1 MEPPDRVAAVI
12 LAAGESRRFGSPKQL
27 ALLHGQP
34 LLQHVTAAARDAG
47 LTPIIAVVPPSL
59 SFDAADVMCVPNEN
73 PELGMSH
80 SLRLGFA
87 AIPSTVG
94 AVVILLG
101 DQPTVG
107 AELIRR
113 VIAARGSTPFVAAHA
128 AGLVMPPVVVER
140 SHFDAVQRSSGDM
153 GLRESLRTHADLVT
167 RVDVAWPP
175 ADVDTIADL
184 QAIGGG

>member
-1 MEPPDRVAAVI
+1 MEPPDHVAAVI

-27 ALLHGQP
+27 ALLRGQP

-47 LTPIIAVVPPSL
+47 LRPIIAVVPPSL
-59 SFDAADVMCVPNEN
+59 PLDDDEVLRVLNEK

-87 AIPSTVG
+87 ALPATV
-94 AVVILLG
+94 AAAVILLG
-101 DQPTVG
+101 DQPTID
-107 AELIRR
+107 AELIHCL
-113 VIAARGSTPFVAAHA
+113 IAARGSTPFVAAHA

-140 SHFDAVQRSSGDM
+140 SHFDAVQRPSGDM
-153 GLRESLRTHADLVT
+153 GLREILRAHADLVT
-167 RVDVAWPP
+167 PVDVEWP
-175 ADVDTIADL
+175 ADVDTMADL